1 MTKVIFNADS
11 TVKLGRKTYKVSEA
25 IDHAVIVYD
34 EMQLLQLKKLDY
46 MKEIG
51 TILLQL
57 RALKPSDKEFGQAV
71 AATDLSKI
79 AYQDRNDAMFIATH
93 WTTVQKLNKSNKLDS
108 LGVSSIRKKV
118 TEALRAAGKMKPK
131 QSKTADQP
139 KADKVLEPADGKA
152 KTTSWKDEV
161 AKLDKVS
168 TLIEPTVQTEAD
180 LAQLVYKLATENGLD
195 FSIFAKELTKIR
207 KGA

>member
-1 MTKVIFNADS
+1 MTNVIFNADH
-11 TVKLGRKTYKVSEA
+11 TVKLGRKTFKVSEA
-25 IDHAVIVYD
+25 IDHAIIIYD

-131 QSKTADQP
+131 ASAKTAAEP
-139 KADKVLEPADGKA
+139 KVLEPAEGKA
-152 KTTSWKDEV
+152 PQPKAAV
-161 AKLDKVS
+161 
-168 TLIEPTVQTEAD
+168 EPKVQTEAD
-180 LAQLVYKLATENGLD
+180 LAKLVNKLVQDNGLD
-195 FSIFAKELTKIR
+195 FTTFVKELTKIR
-207 KGA
+207 KGS

>member
-1 MTKVIFNADS
+1 MTKVTFSIDS
-11 TVKLGRKTYKVSEA
+11 TVKLNRKTFKVSEA
-25 IDHAVIVYD
+25 IEHAVIVYD

-51 TILLQL
+51 TILIQL

-71 AATDLSKI
+71 ASTDLSKI

-93 WTTVQKLNKSNKLDS
+93 WTTVQKLNKAEKLDS

-131 QSKTADQP
+131 AAAKP
-139 KADKVLEPADGKA
+139 KALEATEGKA
-152 KTTSWKDEV
+152 KPKASP
-161 AKLDKVS
+161 AAPA
-168 TLIEPTVQTEAD
+168 EPKVQTESD
-180 LAQLVYKLATENGLD
+180 LAKMVADIVKDNGLD
-195 FSIFAKELTKIR
+195 YTKFVKELTKIR
-207 KGA
+207 KGS

>member
-1 MTKVIFNADS
+1 MTNVIFNADS
-11 TVKLGRKTYKVSEA
+11 TVKLGRKTFKVSEA

-139 KADKVLEPADGKA
+139 KAAAEPKVLEPAEGKA
-152 KTTSWKDEV
+152 PQPK
-161 AKLDKVS
+161 AAA
-168 TLIEPTVQTEAD
+168 EPSVQTEAD
-180 LAQLVYKLATENGLD
+180 LAKLVNKLVQDNGLD
-195 FSIFAKELTKIR
+195 FTTFVKELTKIR

>member
-1 MTKVIFNADS
+1 MTNVIFNADS
-11 TVKLGRKTYKVSEA
+11 TVKLGRKTFKVSEA

-139 KADKVLEPADGKA
+139 KAAAEPKVLEPAEGKA
-152 KTTSWKDEV
+152 PQPK
-161 AKLDKVS
+161 A
-168 TLIEPTVQTEAD
+168 EPKVQTEAD
-180 LAQLVYKLATENGLD
+180 LAKLVNKLVLDNGLD
-195 FSIFAKELTKIR
+195 FTTFVKELTKIR

>member
-1 MTKVIFNADS
+1 MTNVIFNADS
-11 TVKLGRKTYKVSEA
+11 TVKLGRKTFKVSEA

-131 QSKTADQP
+131 AAAKTAAEP
-139 KADKVLEPADGKA
+139 KVLEPAEGKA

-180 LAQLVYKLATENGLD
+180 LAKLVNKLVLENGLD
-195 FSIFAKELTKIR
+195 FTAFVKELTKIR

>member
-1 MTKVIFNADS
+1 MTNVIFNADS
-11 TVKLGRKTYKVSEA
+11 TVKLGRKTFKVSEA

-139 KADKVLEPADGKA
+139 KAAAEPKVLEPAEGKA
-152 KTTSWKDEV
+152 PQPK
-161 AKLDKVS
+161 A
-168 TLIEPTVQTEAD
+168 EPKVQTEAD
-180 LAQLVYKLATENGLD
+180 LAKLVNKLVQDNGLD
-195 FSIFAKELTKIR
+195 FTTFVKELTKIR